1 MISARVK
8 EILAHVAFQINLSKF
23 DKRLIGG
30 IVLTGGGSQ
39 LQHLTQLTESETGQ
53 SARLGLPREHLTTT
67 KVADVDSPIYATG
80 IGLLIRGFKLRDEEA
95 LSNQDALFV
104 ESITKNEIKV
114 EDEKVTTPVE
124 ENIVVDITEKV
135 EEPMMV
141 AEEEVVMQEKKP
153 RKPSLMSSL
162 GSKFITFIKSD
173 VDDFENK

>member
-1 MISARVK
+1 M
-8 EILAHVAFQINLSKF
+8 
-23 DKRLIGG
+23 
-30 IVLTGGGSQ
+30 
-39 LQHLTQLTESETGQ
+39 QHLTQLTESETGQ